1 GRSSEDVPLQDLS
14 DYGDDAQ
21 SQLFIPPP
29 PVTSFSVFSAFP
41 NRSMLQD
48 PLHALQEQT
57 NRLQMRI
64 QQLLDAQASALMEGN
79 YTDDATSTSS
89 MDMYASVAT
98 VRPGMVKPKIGL
110 GAARTGIL
118 KAMKELGEI
127 KAREQELHQAEV
139 EKRSVEISQLQE
151 WMKRKRQ
158 LEEDIAKLENG
169 TEGKRLNAIST
180 EIESVEVRRVY
191 NLPLVYG

>member
-1 GRSSEDVPLQDLS
+1 
-14 DYGDDAQ
+14 
-21 SQLFIPPP
+21 
-29 PVTSFSVFSAFP
+29 
-41 NRSMLQD
+41 MLQD

-98 VRPGMVKPKIGL
+98 VRPGMVKSKIGL